1 MQNLPRICV
10 GSMTI
15 IGSLKD
21 GLNLLKLKST
31 KTRDMLPSLLLI
43 VFYGLL

>member
-1 MQNLPRICV
+1 
-10 GSMTI
+10 MTI

-31 KTRDMLPSLLLI
+31 KTFDVLPSLLLI
-43 VFYGLL
+43 VFSGLL